1 MSLVC
6 VPIFI
11 DDPSQSLPLC
21 ARALA
26 AGADL
31 VELRIDPYYT
41 GLDDAEQIPA
51 IESLV
56 TACPLPCILTCRLA
70 TEGGHYA
77 GPEDARVSLFQR
89 LCAAPGPGCKPPTYI
104 DVELAAYTR
113 SANFKQ
119 KVHLSVDHPN
129 QLHQVSTGLVL
140 SAHDFQSRPPNLMAQ
155 VQRMIDAPA
164 SRVVKI
170 AYRARSIRDNLELL
184 DLARDIPQQEGG
196 KPVIALGMG
205 EHGLMSR
212 VLAPKFSGHLTFAS
226 LDHASATAPGQPTIH
241 DLLGTFRFRSIKRS
255 TKVLGVLG
263 WPVSHSVSPLVHNAG
278 FANINFDAVL
288 LPMPV
293 APGYEPLKAT
303 LLEFLDHPRLDF
315 AGCAV
320 TIPHKEDLLTLAR
333 TMRAE
338 GAEGHGAD
346 TRWSIDA
353 FAEACGAANTLVVR
367 RDDENQITTIHIAN
381 TDGKAAID
389 ALLAHQPDITHLTI
403 LGTGGTTRAI
413 AAAALAV
420 GIRVTILSRSADR
433 AEQLAKQLS
442 QQLTSTL
449 RAPITSG
456 PIPTESSPLTPAV
469 EATLRKTHALFNATP
484 VGMKTGPNP
493 GELPIAQSALDLLDP
508 QCLVADAVYAP
519 RITPLLH
526 EAQVRGL
533 RLVTGIEMF
542 IRQAENQFFMWTG
555 HAPPPDL
562 FMHVLSNKQS

>member
-6 VPIFI
+6 VPILI
-11 DDPSQSLPLC
+11 DDPAESLGLC
-21 ARALA
+21 ARALS

-41 GLDDAEQIPA
+41 GFDDAEQIPA

-56 TACPLPCILTCRLA
+56 TACPMPCILTCRLA
-70 TEGGHYA
+70 AEGGHYA
-77 GPEDARVSLFQR
+77 GPEDARVSLLQR
-89 LCAAPGPGCKPPTYI
+89 LCAAPGPGCKPPTYV
-104 DVELAAYTR
+104 DVELSAYAR

-119 KVHLSVDHPN
+119 KVHLAVDHAQ
-129 QLHQVSTGLVL
+129 QLHAVSTGLIL
-140 SAHDFQSRPPNLMAQ
+140 SAHDFQSRPPNLMAL
-155 VQRMIDAPA
+155 VQRMIDSQA
-164 SRVVKI
+164 SRVVKV

-196 KPVIALGMG
+196 KPVMALGMG

-212 VLAPKFSGHLTFAS
+212 VLAPKFGAHLTFAA
-226 LDHASATAPGQPTIH
+226 LDHASATAPGQPTIQY
-241 DLLGTFRFRSIKRS
+241 LLGMYRFRSIKRA
-255 TKVLGVLG
+255 TKVLGVVG

-278 FANINFDAVL
+278 FASIDFDGVL

-333 TMRAE
+333 TQQAE
-338 GAEGHGAD
+338 GD
-346 TRWSIDA
+346 TRWSIDP
-353 FAEACGAANTLVVR
+353 FAQACGAANTLVVR

-389 ALLAHQPDITHLTI
+389 ALLTHQPDITHLTI

-413 AAAALAV
+413 AAAALAA
-420 GIRVTILSRSADR
+420 GMRVAILSRSADR
-433 AEQLAKQLS
+433 AEQLAKQLAAPG
-442 QQLTSTL
+442 
-449 RAPITSG
+449 RPPITSG
-456 PIPTESSPLTPAV
+456 AIPSQSAPLTPPV
-469 EATLRKTHALFNATP
+469 EAMLRQTHAIFNATP
-484 VGMKTGPNP
+484 VGMKTGPSP
-493 GELPIAQSALDLLDP
+493 GELPIAASALDLLNP
-508 QCLVADAVYAP
+508 LCLVADAVYAP

-526 EAQVRGL
+526 EAQIRGL
-533 RLVTGIEMF
+533 RLVTGAEMF

-562 FMHVLSNKQS
+562 FMHLLTNRPG